1 MNYYYLILNI
11 ASIVF
16 PFVLSFDKNVRYVQ
30 KWRYAIISILFTSL
44 IFIPWDAYFTSI
56 GVWGFNEQYLTGIHF
71 FGLPMEENLFF
82 ITVPFACIFVMECV
96 RYYLPKLVSYVDV
109 KLNWVLLIVFNA
121 LTIWL
126 IVLYWGRWYS
136 MSAMIGA
143 LVAVNLCSFLVRNY
157 IALALVSY
165 AFICIPFLIINGALT
180 GAFSDA
186 PVVWYNPQEFSGIR
200 VWTIPMEDFYYNL
213 LMVISLFFFYFAW
226 QKLILRRKVL

>member
-1 MNYYYLILNI
+1 MNYYYLILNL
-11 ASIVF
+11 ASILF
-16 PFVLSFDKNVRYVQ
+16 PFLLSFDKNVRYVA
-30 KWRYAIISILFTSL
+30 KWRYTLISIIFTSL
-44 IFIPWDAYFTSI
+44 IFIPWDAWFTAK

-96 RYYLPKLVSYVDV
+96 KYYLPGWVKFVDV
-109 KLNWVLLIVFNA
+109 KLNWIILIVFNI
-121 LTIWL
+121 LTVTL

-157 IALALVSY
+157 VALATVSY
-165 AFICIPFLIINGALT
+165 AFICIPFFIINGALT

-186 PVVWYNPQEFSGIR
+186 PVVWYSPEEFSGVRIG
-200 VWTIPMEDFYYNL
+200 TIPMEDLYYNL

-226 QKLILRRKVL
+226 QKLILHRKVL

>member
-11 ASIVF
+11 ISIAF
-16 PFVLSFDKNVRYVQ
+16 PLLLSFDKNVKYIT
-30 KWRYAIISILFTSL
+30 KWRYTVISILLTSL
-44 IFIPWDAYFTSI
+44 IFIPWDAYFTAI

-82 ITVPFACIFVMECV
+82 ITIPFACIFVMECV
-96 RYYLPKLVSYVDV
+96 RYYLPKFVSAVDV
-109 KLNWVLLIVFNA
+109 HLNWVLLVVFNV

-143 LVAVNLCSFLVRNY
+143 LVAVNLCCFLVRNY

-165 AFICIPFLIINGALT
+165 LLICIPFLIINGALT
-180 GAFSDA
+180 GAFSEA
-186 PVVWYNPQEFSGIR
+186 PVVWYNPEEFSGIR

-226 QKLILRRKVL
+226 QKLILKRKVL